1 MRIATITADITELK
15 VDAIVNS
22 ANVSLVGGIGLCGA
36 IHDGAGPELDEEC
49 SKLGGCLRGEAK
61 ITKGYKLPAK
71 YIIHTVGPIYGQHK
85 GKEAEILYSC
95 YYESLRLADKHN
107 IKSIAFPEISTG
119 IYRYPKEKARKVVRK
134 AVREYFEDV
143 TNSGINSVWIVL
155 HNPNFNYCT
164 G

>member
-1 MRIATITADITELK
+1 MQTKTINADITELE
-15 VDAIVNS
+15 VDAIVNA
-22 ANVSLVGGIGLCGA
+22 ANTGLVGGSGVCGA

-85 GKEAEILYSC
+85 GKEEEILYSC
-95 YYESLRLADKHN
+95 YYESLRLADENN

-119 IYRYPKEKARKVVRK
+119 IYCYPKEEARRI
-134 AVREYFEDV
+134 ARTALEEYFED
-143 TNSGINSVWIVL
+143 NLESGIEEVWLVE
-155 HNPNFNYCT
+155 YE